1 MAPSSSTAKS
11 SESLSEESSSY
22 SESWSSPGS
31 LDVGAPSPPSS
42 LPFSPVDSSLIHVQ
56 RKSTSLILS
65 GFFFFLPYYFCWFQ
79 GCSPTIPGVV
89 QLYTCWMFE
98 MGNCVEVLD
107 FHGEESLRV
116 KKNLTQLFQRF
127 RSLYGLWQKTEN
139 EISPCESIFF
149 LLPSVK
155 KKTYYSAFHKHVNSK
170 VQKPPSQLC
179 FSLSLFIITI
189 TSNEPWNTETHK
201 TDPNP
206 PITNHKYGFLNP
218 LK

>member
-42 LPFSPVDSSLIHVQ
+42 LPFSTVDSSLIHVQ

-65 GFFFFLPYYFCWFQ
+65 GFFFFLPYSFCWFQ
-79 GCSPTIPGVV
+79 GCSPKIPGVV

-107 FHGEESLRV
+107 FHGEESFRV
-116 KKNLTQLFQRF
+116 KKKSNTAFLKISK
-127 RSLYGLWQKTEN
+127 SLWAVAENGKRDFSLWIN
-139 EISPCESIFF
+139 IF

-155 KKTYYSAFHKHVNSK
+155 KKNLLQRF
-170 VQKPPSQLC
+170 SQTCEL
-179 FSLSLFIITI
+179 
-189 TSNEPWNTETHK
+189 
-201 TDPNP
+201 
-206 PITNHKYGFLNP
+206 
-218 LK
+218 